1 MSSEST
7 ILRVDK
13 KAGRWEAIPVALIA
27 DDRLGFDTRGFAVWL
42 ISKPDG
48 WEIRAAALP
57 YLLKDSTA
65 TRGHVG
71 RDKARR
77 FLRELERAG
86 YLVRT
91 RTRGNGGRWLWRSV
105 FTAASLT
112 IDALAVDGSSVDG
125 STVDGKGVDLY
136 QTDNYIRRIHSKLN
150 HPTARD
156 AQKAVG
162 STEETALPAVLTGPY
177 RASARALIGAC
188 LPEQRQAVLDEVA
201 ALHHRSAIR
210 GSPIGLL
217 HRLVE
222 RANQGTFTPSHGI
235 RYGEQGRKASPTHSH
250 STDRPSASPQGAP
263 EHISRAASSMLS
275 GLRVKRKAITSR

>member
-57 YLLKDSTA
+57 YLLKDCTA

-91 RTRGNGGRWLWRSV
+91 RTRGINGRWLWRSV
-105 FTAASLT
+105 FTAISLT

-150 HPTARD
+150 HPTATD

-162 STEETALPAVLTGPY
+162 STGETALPAVLT
-177 RASARALIGAC
+177 
-188 LPEQRQAVLDEVA
+188 
-201 ALHHRSAIR
+201 
-210 GSPIGLL
+210 
-217 HRLVE
+217 
-222 RANQGTFTPSHGI
+222 
-235 RYGEQGRKASPTHSH
+235 
-250 STDRPSASPQGAP
+250 
-263 EHISRAASSMLS
+263 
-275 GLRVKRKAITSR
+275 

>member
-13 KAGRWEAIPVALIA
+13 KAGRWEAIPVALIT

-42 ISKPDG
+42 ISKPNG

-57 YLLKDSTA
+57 YLLKDCTA
-65 TRGHVG
+65 ARGHVG

-77 FLRELERAG
+77 FLRELERGG

-91 RTRGNGGRWLWRSV
+91 RTRGNSGRWLWRSV
-105 FTAASLT
+105 FTASSLT
-112 IDALAVDGSSVDG
+112 IDAFAVDGSSVDG

-162 STEETALPAVLTGPY
+162 STGETALPAVLTGTY

-188 LPEQRQAVLDEVA
+188 PPEQRQAVLDEVA
-201 ALHHRSAIR
+201 ALHGRSAIR

-235 RYGEQGRKASPTHSH
+235 RYGEQGRKASRTNSH
-250 STDRPSASPQGAP
+250 SSDRPSASSQGAP
-263 EHISRAASSMLS
+263 EHISRAVSSMLS
-275 GLRVKRKAITSR
+275 GLRVKRKPITSR

>member
-13 KAGRWEAIPVALIA
+13 KAGRWEAIPTALIT

-57 YLLKDSTA
+57 YLLKDCTG

-91 RTRGNGGRWLWRSV
+91 RTRGIHGRWLWRSV
-105 FTAASLT
+105 FTAISLT

-150 HPTARD
+150 HPTATD
-156 AQKAVG
+156 AQEAVG
-162 STEETALPAVLTGPY
+162 STRETALPTVFTGAY

-188 LPEQRQAVLDEVA
+188 PLEQRQAVLDEVA
-201 ALHHRSAIR
+201 ALHGHSAIR

-235 RYGEQGRKASPTHSH
+235 RYGEQGRKPSGTNSH
-250 STDRPSASPQGAP
+250 SSERPGASSQGAP
-263 EHISRAASSMLS
+263 VHISRAASSMLS
-275 GLRVKRKAITSR
+275 DLRVNRKPITSR

>member
-13 KAGRWEAIPVALIA
+13 KAGRWEAIPVALIT

-57 YLLKDSTA
+57 YLLKDCTA
-65 TRGHVG
+65 ARGHVG

-77 FLRELERAG
+77 FLRELERGG

-91 RTRGNGGRWLWRSV
+91 RTRGNSGRWLWRSV
-105 FTAASLT
+105 FTASSLT
-112 IDALAVDGSSVDG
+112 IDAFAVDGSSVDG

-136 QTDNYIRRIHSKLN
+136 QTDNYIRRNHSILN
-150 HPTARD
+150 HPTAR
-156 AQKAVG
+156 ATQGVVA
-162 STEETALPAVLTGPY
+162 STSGAAFPAVLTGAY
-177 RASARALIGAC
+177 HASARALIGAC
-188 LPEQRQAVLDEVA
+188 PPEQRQAVLDEVA
-201 ALHHRSAIR
+201 ALHDRSAIR

-217 HRLVE
+217 RIPVHAGHQFRSMPGHDSGRC
-222 RANQGTFTPSHGI
+222 RASIPVHAGQG
-235 RYGEQGRKASPTHSH
+235 
-250 STDRPSASPQGAP
+250 
-263 EHISRAASSMLS
+263 
-275 GLRVKRKAITSR
+275 V

>member
-1 MSSEST
+1 VSSEST

-13 KAGRWEAIPVALIA
+13 KAGRWEAIPVALIT

-57 YLLKDSTA
+57 YLLKDCTA
-65 TRGHVG
+65 ARGHVG

-77 FLRELERAG
+77 FLRELERGG

-91 RTRGNGGRWLWRSV
+91 RTRGNSGRWLWRSV
-105 FTAASLT
+105 FTASSLT

-136 QTDNYIRRIHSKLN
+136 QTDNYIRRNHFIPN
-150 HPTARD
+150 HPTAR
-156 AQKAVG
+156 ATQGVVA
-162 STEETALPAVLTGPY
+162 STSGAAFPAVLTGAY
-177 RASARALIGAC
+177 RASARALIDAC
-188 LPEQRQAVLDEVA
+188 PPEQRQAVLDEVA
-201 ALHHRSAIR
+201 ALHDRRAIR
-210 GSPIGLL
+210 GNPIGLL

-222 RANQGTFTPSHGI
+222 RANQGTFMPSHGI
-235 RYGEQGRKASPTHSH
+235 RYREQRRKE
-250 STDRPSASPQGAP
+250 STDNSHQSDQHSKNSEGAP
-263 EHISRAASSMLS
+263 KHISRAANSMLS
-275 GLRVKRKAITSR
+275 GLRLKRKSTKSL

>member
-1 MSSEST
+1 MSNDST

-13 KAGRWEAIPVALIA
+13 KAGRWEAIPVALIT
-27 DDRLGFDTRGFAVWL
+27 DDRLAFDTRGFAVWL

-57 YLLKDSTA
+57 YLLKDCTA

-77 FLRELERAG
+77 FLRELERGG

-91 RTRGNGGRWLWRSV
+91 RTRGSNGRWLWRSV
-105 FTAASLT
+105 FTATSLT

-125 STVDGKGVDLY
+125 STADGKGVDLY
-136 QTDNYIRRIHSKLN
+136 QTDNYIKRNHSIPN
-150 HPTARD
+150 HPTARA
-156 AQKAVG
+156 AQDVVA
-162 STEETALPAVLTGPY
+162 STEGTAFPAVLTGTY

-188 LPEQRQAVLDEVA
+188 PLEQRQAVLDEVA
-201 ALHHRSAIR
+201 ALHERSAIR

-222 RANQGTFTPSHGI
+222 RANQGTFTPSQGI
-235 RYGEQGRKASPTHSH
+235 RYRNQSRKELPDNPDPSDRRSRSPE
-250 STDRPSASPQGAP
+250 GAP
-263 EHISRAASSMLS
+263 EHISRAANSVLS
-275 GLRVKRKAITSR
+275 AIRVKRKSSGSV